1 MGTRKQIG
9 RGGLF
14 RGSADAGGDGN
25 GKSIARRGAGG
36 YSADIMKQRKA
47 IVERNT
53 RETQIRVELNVDGN
67 GKYQIDTGM
76 PFFNH
81 MLELFA
87 KHSLFDLKLK
97 ARGDLAVD
105 FHHTVEDVGLALGDA
120 LNQALGDRK
129 GIERYGFSLMPMD
142 ETLSRVAVD
151 LGGRPYLVLERANK
165 QKRILD
171 FELHLLGEFL
181 RAFTTQ
187 ARMNLHI
194 HQMYGTDAHHAY
206 ESVFKGLAR
215 AMKVACRR
223 DPRVKGVPSSKGV
236 L

>member
-1 MGTRKQIG
+1 
-9 RGGLF
+9 
-14 RGSADAGGDGN
+14 
-25 GKSIARRGAGG
+25 
-36 YSADIMKQRKA
+36 MKKRQA
-47 IVERNT
+47 IVKRNT
-53 RETQIRVELNVDGN
+53 RETQIRAELDVDGS
-67 GKYQIDTGM
+67 GSYEIDTGL

-81 MLELFA
+81 MIELFA

-97 ARGDLAVD
+97 ATGDLAVD
-105 FHHTVEDVGLALGDA
+105 HHHTVEDVGLALGDA

-142 ETLSRVAVD
+142 ETLTRVALD
-151 LGGRPYLVLERANK
+151 LGGRPYLVLDMANK
-165 QKRILD
+165 KKKILD
-171 FELHLLGEFL
+171 FELALLGEFL

-187 ARMNLHI
+187 ARMNLHVR
-194 HQMYGTDAHHAY
+194 QFYGTDGHHAW

-215 AMKVACRR
+215 ALKTACRR